1 MGLASFNRAREIK
14 AKAEA
19 EKAKAEAKVVEKP
32 KKETKSK

>member
-1 MGLASFNRAREIK
+1 MGLASFNRAREIQ

-19 EKAKAEAKVVEKP
+19 EKAKEEEKVVEKP